1 VHHQSMKYLST
12 VKSNLNNTLRKTY
25 SLTGILTIGIFVLL
39 FGLIRL
45 LMLTDGR
52 LALPLDDS
60 WIHFQYARNIV
71 NGDGFSYNPGVN
83 TPGSTAPLWTLLL
96 TLPAAVS
103 NNLLPFGM
111 LLSAGFYLLSAALIW
126 QLTLFFSDGDKRAA
140 FLAALGYVLAGRMLW
155 AGLSGME
162 VTAFTA
168 VSLAAILSYS
178 KNGLRIDSAL
188 LFGLASQ
195 LRPEGHLLFVLVGLD
210 AFIKIWFGELGT
222 IDNSLEGAV
231 NPFLQTTRLFI
242 PAGIYIALSLP
253 YVLFSLSVTG
263 KPLPNTFYAKAG
275 DGFAFRPEI
284 FWATLKY
291 HWADNYAAGLLAI
304 PGLIWLWRKSRPA
317 AVWLVS
323 LIVLFPFLVGFVWHF
338 GRYTMPLVAFQMVA
352 AGLFASW
359 LINLLP
365 ENFQRWGLA
374 FFVAVILGSGIWEL
388 PTWGTLLGQNSKEI
402 LDIDHGLAEWIM
414 TNTPENAVIAVDD
427 IGVIG
432 YRGERTLF
440 DMNGLI
446 SPEAWAV
453 RDDPNPQAR
462 MVRLLADAGATHFAG
477 FPGWHAGL
485 AENYHFGAR
494 STTFKTE
501 TGTIIGAK
509 EAYIIN
515 LDLPYLPDGV
525 RQPDIERPV
534 LLGQNIA
541 LIGLN
546 DVTLSDNQLELTL
559 YWRSVQEIDNDWTV
573 FVHLIDRDGNVVAQ
587 NDHFPGGGLAPTS
600 YWRVN
605 DLVRDTVVLAIPGD
619 LSAGAYSLRT
629 GMYLVESLERLPA
642 VGENVTDNSIFLQE
656 INWR

>member
-1 VHHQSMKYLST
+1 MKAIT
-12 VKSNLNNTLRKTY
+12 KVNNALKRMY
-25 SLTGILTIGIFVLL
+25 SLPGILAIGIAVLL

-60 WIHFQYARNIV
+60 WIHFQYARNLV
-71 NGDGFSYNPGVN
+71 NGDGFSYNPGVQ

-96 TLPAAVS
+96 TLPAVVS

-111 LLSAGFYLLSAALIW
+111 LLSAIFYLLSAALTW
-126 QLTLFFSDGDKRAA
+126 QLTLVLSDGDKRAA

-168 VSLAAILSYS
+168 VSLAAIWRYS
-178 KNGLRIDSAL
+178 KGGLRLDSAL

-195 LRPEGHLLFVLVGLD
+195 LRPEGHLLFALVGLD
-210 AFIKIWFGELGT
+210 ALAKIWFGELGT
-222 IDNSLEGAV
+222 IDNSLEGDA
-231 NPFLQTTRLFI
+231 NPFLQTMRLII
-242 PAGIYIALSLP
+242 PAGIYVALSLP
-253 YVLFSLSVTG
+253 YVIFSLSVTG

-275 DGFAFRPEI
+275 DGFAWRPEI
-284 FWATLKY
+284 FWPTLNY

-304 PGLIWLWRKSRPA
+304 PGLFLLWRKNRPA

-338 GRYTMPLVAFQMVA
+338 SRYTMPLVAFQMVA
-352 AGLFASW
+352 AGLFAGW
-359 LINLLP
+359 LIKVLP
-365 ENFQRWGLA
+365 ENYQRWGLA
-374 FFVAVILGSGIWEL
+374 FFAALILGSGVWEL
-388 PTWGTLLGQNSKEI
+388 PTWGTMLGQNSKEI
-402 LDIDHGLAEWIM
+402 LDIDHGIAEWLLE
-414 TNTPENAVIAVDD
+414 NTPENAVIAVDD

-432 YRGERTLF
+432 FRSERELF
-440 DMNGLI
+440 DMQGLI
-446 SPEAWAV
+446 SPEAWVV

-477 FPGWHAGL
+477 FPGWHPGL
-485 AENYHFGAR
+485 AENSFFGAR
-494 STTFKTE
+494 STTFSTE

-515 LDLPYLPDGV
+515 LGLPYLPDGE
-525 RQPDIERPV
+525 RRPDIERPV
-534 LLGQNIA
+534 LLGQEIA

-546 DVTLSDNQLELTL
+546 EVTVGDNELGLTL
-559 YWRSVQEIDNDWTV
+559 YWRSLQPADQDWTV
-573 FVHLIDRDGNVVAQ
+573 FVHLLDGDGNVVAQ
-587 NDHFPGGGLAPTS
+587 SDHFPGGGLAPTS
-600 YWRVN
+600 YWRPN
-605 DLVRDTVVLAIPGD
+605 DLVRDEVVLPVSGN
-619 LSAGAYSLRT
+619 LAGGVYALRT
-629 GMYLVESLERLPA
+629 GMYSVSSGERLAA

-656 INWR
+656 IDWR